1 MSNAPTHSVHSAI
14 ATGPLLLLL
23 FLLFGCLAPGA
34 AFAVDGYDQLG
45 FRTISDDCGPFF
57 IGKYEAQDAS
67 IAYCMN
73 QERPGP
79 TKPGGP
85 WLNFDQGWVWLD
97 DEFAAIVVTDILPP
111 RRLAV
116 TIFHPIAPAP
126 PPSLPYGC
134 STALPMSTAP
144 TPTRPL
150 RVKPRAD
157 TLPPTMKSWRLRGGS
172 TTAQNQEASKPLR
185 TARDAI

>member
-23 FLLFGCLAPGA
+23 FLLFGCLTPGA

-45 FRTISDDCGPFF
+45 FRTISDDCGPFLN
-57 IGKYEAQDAS
+57 GKYEAQDAS

-97 DEFAAIVVTDILPP
+97 DEFAAIVCRISYRHVVWRLPSFTRSCP
-111 RRLAV
+111 RRNPVCRMEAKRHYPCRRYLLL
-116 TIFHPIAPAP
+116 HDR
-126 PPSLPYGC
+126 SG
-134 STALPMSTAP
+134 
-144 TPTRPL
+144 
-150 RVKPRAD
+150 
-157 TLPPTMKSWRLRGGS
+157 
-172 TTAQNQEASKPLR
+172 QNQEWALYH
-185 TARDAI
+185 

>member
-23 FLLFGCLAPGA
+23 FLLFGCLTPGA

-45 FRTISDDCGPFF
+45 FRTISDDCRSFF

-97 DEFAAIVVTDILPP
+97 DEFAAIVCHGYPTATSFGGYHLSPD
-111 RRLAV
+111 RARAQ
-116 TIFHPIAPAP
+116 
-126 PPSLPYGC
+126 PSLPYGC
-134 STALPMSTAP
+134 STALPMSTVL
-144 TPTRPL
+144 TLTRPL
-150 RVKPRAD
+150 RAKPRVG
-157 TLPPTMKSWRLRGGS
+157 TLPLTMKSWRRRGGS

>member
-45 FRTISDDCGPFF
+45 FRTISDDCGPFL
-57 IGKYEAQDAS
+57 IGKYEAQDTS

-97 DEFAAIVVTDILPP
+97 DEFAAIVCHGYPTATSFGGYHLSPD
-111 RRLAV
+111 RARAATQLAV
-116 TIFHPIAPAP
+116 WMLNGTTHVV
-126 PPSLPYGC
+126 
-134 STALPMSTAP
+134 P
-144 TPTRPL
+144 TLTRPL
-150 RVKPRAD
+150 RAKPRAG
-157 TLPPTMKSWRLRGGS
+157 TLPPTMKSWRRRGGS

-185 TARDAI
+185 TARGAI

>member
-1 MSNAPTHSVHSAI
+1 MSNAPTNSVHSAI

-79 TKPGGP
+79 TKAGCGSTTSSRQS
-85 WLNFDQGWVWLD
+85 F
-97 DEFAAIVVTDILPP
+97 VTDILPP

-150 RVKPRAD
+150 RAKPRAD

>member
-1 MSNAPTHSVHSAI
+1 MSNAPTHSVPSAI

-97 DEFAAIVVTDILPP
+97 DEFAAIVCHGYPTATSFGGSFTRSCP
-111 RRLAV
+111 RRN
-116 TIFHPIAPAP
+116 PA
-126 PPSLPYGC
+126 C
-134 STALPMSTAP
+134 RM
-144 TPTRPL
+144 
-150 RVKPRAD
+150 D
-157 TLPPTMKSWRLRGGS
+157 
-172 TTAQNQEASKPLR
+172 AQRHYPCRRHLLLHDRSG
-185 TARDAI
+185 

>member
-73 QERPGP
+73 RERPGP

-97 DEFAAIVVTDILPP
+97 DEFAAIVCHGYPTATSFGGYHLSPD
-111 RRLAV
+111 RARAATQLAV
-116 TIFHPIAPAP
+116 WMLNGTTHVDGTYSYTSAQGNTKSGHF
-126 PPSLPYGC
+126 
-134 STALPMSTAP
+134 TADNEVVAAARWLHDSA
-144 TPTRPL
+144 
-150 RVKPRAD
+150 
-157 TLPPTMKSWRLRGGS
+157 KSGS
-172 TTAQNQEASKPLR
+172 IKAAR
-185 TARDAI
+185 TARGAI

>member
-79 TKPGGP
+79 TCRAAHGSTSIKAA
-85 WLNFDQGWVWLD
+85 WLD
-97 DEFAAIVVTDILPP
+97 DEFAAIVCHGYPTATSFGGYHLSPD
-111 RRLAV
+111 RARAATQLAV
-116 TIFHPIAPAP
+116 WM
-126 PPSLPYGC
+126 LNG
-134 STALPMSTAP
+134 
-144 TPTRPL
+144 
-150 RVKPRAD
+150 
-157 TLPPTMKSWRLRGGS
+157 
-172 TTAQNQEASKPLR
+172 TTHVDGTYSHDRSGQNQERALYR
-185 TARDAI
+185 RR

>member
-57 IGKYEAQDAS
+57 IGKYEAQDTS

-97 DEFAAIVVTDILPP
+97 DEFAAIVCHGYPTTTSFGGYHLSPDRA
-111 RRLAV
+111 RR
-116 TIFHPIAPAP
+116 HPA
-126 PPSLPYGC
+126 C
-134 STALPMSTAP
+134 RM
-144 TPTRPL
+144 
-150 RVKPRAD
+150 D
-157 TLPPTMKSWRLRGGS
+157 
-172 TTAQNQEASKPLR
+172 AQRHYPCRRHLLLHDRSG
-185 TARDAI
+185 

>member
-23 FLLFGCLAPGA
+23 FLLFGCLTPGA

-45 FRTISDDCGPFF
+45 FRTISDDCGPFL

-97 DEFAAIVVTDILPP
+97 DEFAAIVCHGYPT
-111 RRLAV
+111 ATSFGG

-126 PPSLPYGC
+126 QPSLPYGC
-134 STALPMSTAP
+134 STALPMSTVL
-144 TPTRPL
+144 TLTRPL
-150 RVKPRAD
+150 RAKPRVG
-157 TLPPTMKSWRLRGGS
+157 TLPLTMKSWRRRGGS

-185 TARDAI
+185 TARGAI

>member
-57 IGKYEAQDAS
+57 IGKYEAQDTS

-85 WLNFDQGWVWLD
+85 WLNFDSRLGVARRRVRGNRLSRISHHHVVWR
-97 DEFAAIVVTDILPP
+97 LPSFTRSRP
-111 RRLAV
+111 RR
-116 TIFHPIAPAP
+116 HPA
-126 PPSLPYGC
+126 C
-134 STALPMSTAP
+134 RM
-144 TPTRPL
+144 
-150 RVKPRAD
+150 D
-157 TLPPTMKSWRLRGGS
+157 
-172 TTAQNQEASKPLR
+172 AQRHYPCRRHLLLHDRSG
-185 TARDAI
+185 

>member
-79 TKPGGP
+79 TKAGGP

-97 DEFAAIVVTDILPP
+97 DEFAATVCHGYP
-111 RRLAV
+111 
-116 TIFHPIAPAP
+116 
-126 PPSLPYGC
+126 
-134 STALPMSTAP
+134 TAMSTAD

-150 RVKPRAD
+150 RAKPRVG

-172 TTAQNQEASKPLR
+172 TTTQNQEASKPLR
-185 TARDAI
+185 TARGAI